1 MHYDTADMN
10 RCNNRALQLMVE
22 EMRNLPEGVASV
34 ENDWDAGTRT
44 YVYKNGRRVSHSIN
58 GSSKVKPSA
67 KPSAGSS
74 TASELKASV
83 QKTMRE
89 ADQNISDFIRRIAQ
103 LDVEI
108 SRLTMRGK
116 YAGSEKLMRDDLLQ
130 RINKLEAVKK
140 RCAALLCGT

>member
-1 MHYDTADMN
+1 MMHYETAEMYKGT
-10 RCNNRALQLMVE
+10 RSLQAMVE
-22 EMRNLPEGVASV
+22 EMRKLPEGTTVHDDYV
-34 ENDWDAGTRT
+34 AGTQT
-44 YVYKNGRRVSHSIN
+44 IVYMDGRRVTRSI

-67 KPSAGSS
+67 KPSTGRSS

-116 YAGSEKLMRDDLLQ
+116 YAGSEKRMRDDMLQ

-140 RCAALLCGT
+140 RCAALMCGA